1 MASAPPLFQIKPSD
15 LPRPPAAALRVVQ
28 ACANPEVTA
37 RELTSLVSADPG
49 LAAELLRL
57 VNSAYFGFV
66 REIGSIPRAIAII
79 GQRALRTQVLCLAV
93 RDALRATTIPG
104 LDTASF
110 MDDTLRRAVSAR
122 CVGEAGGLDL
132 DECFTLG
139 LLQDF
144 GMLALFHAR
153 PQHASKWQAL
163 RHLMP
168 EERHAREAA
177 EFGITHDRVGLD
189 LARVWQ
195 LPEHLARAVA
205 GHHGED
211 SLAGSGTEPSPLECV
226 ARAADWMAAVFSA
239 EDKPAA
245 MSGCKSVLQACYRMD
260 GTACEGLLERVAST
274 LEEAA
279 KGLGMRVSVAVRLE
293 DVMREA
299 NLRLAEDNL
308 SYQELTWRLQK
319 ALDERDQLAA
329 ELQRELELARE
340 IQQSLLPKPLPRT
353 QPVTGV
359 NLSARQ
365 VSGDFYDHFQLDDGR
380 VYFNVGD
387 VSGKGMNAALLMA
400 KTSSLFRCLGKT
412 ITDPGTLLGI
422 INAEICETSVHGMF
436 VTMVAG
442 IYDPAK
448 DQVRLVNAGH
458 PSPIYLS
465 RDGRHG
471 QVNACA
477 PPLGILPAVKYRET
491 DLRLEGGCLY
501 LYTDGL
507 AETIESRRGT
517 PDMVR
522 LVRTFLSL
530 SKLCPAERLN
540 AAIRELHDGS
550 TGALQDD
557 VTLVIV
563 EALASAR

>member
-1 MASAPPLFQIKPSD
+1 MASSPPVFQIKPSD
-15 LPRPPAAALRVVQ
+15 LPRPPKAALRVVQ

-49 LAAELLRL
+49 LTAELLRL
-57 VNSAYFGFV
+57 VNSAYFGFA

-79 GQRALRTQVLCLAV
+79 GQRALRNQVLCLAV
-93 RDALRATTIPG
+93 RDALRASTIPG
-104 LDTASF
+104 LDTASY

-122 CVGEAGGLDL
+122 CLGEVSGLDL

-144 GMLALFHAR
+144 GMLALFYAQ
-153 PQHASKWQAL
+153 PQQAGNWPAL
-163 RHLMP
+163 RLLNP
-168 EERHAREAA
+168 EQRHAREAA

-189 LARVWQ
+189 LARAWQ
-195 LPEHLARAVA
+195 LPEELARAVA
-205 GHHGED
+205 GHHGGE
-211 SLAGSGTEPSPLECV
+211 SQPASGTEPSPLTCV
-226 ARAADWMAAVFSA
+226 ARAADWMTAVFSA
-239 EDKPAA
+239 EDKAA
-245 MSGCKSVLQACYRMD
+245 ALKGCKSVLEACYQMD
-260 GTACEGLLERVAST
+260 GAACEGLLEQVGST
-274 LEEAA
+274 LDEAA
-279 KGLGMRVSVAVRLE
+279 KGLGMRVSAAVSFDE
-293 DVMREA
+293 VMREA

-319 ALDERDQLAA
+319 ALDERDRLAA
-329 ELQRELELARE
+329 ELQQELELARE

-353 QPVTGV
+353 EPVTGV

-412 ITDPGTLLGI
+412 ITDPARLLGI

-442 IYDPAK
+442 IYDPAR

-458 PSPIYLS
+458 PLPLYLTP
-465 RDGRHG
+465 DGRCR
-471 QVNACA
+471 QVNSSA
-477 PPLGILPAVKYRET
+477 PPLGILPAVEYPET
-491 DLRLEGGCLY
+491 ELRLEGGSLY

-507 AETIESRRGT
+507 AETEETRRGT

-522 LVRTFLSL
+522 LARTFLTL
-530 SKLCPAERLN
+530 SKLSPKERVN
-540 AAIRELHDGS
+540 AAIRELHDG

-563 EALASAR
+563 EALASTG